1 MVDSTEQK
9 AFIGRNVSAESNVV
23 CKHYSFSFDKLS
35 LIVNNF
41 RSIYIDTS
49 PVKNVSGRVEEK
61 TSAV

>member
-9 AFIGRNVSAESNVV
+9 AFIGRNVSDE

-49 PVKNVSGRVEEK
+49 PVKNVSGWVEEK
-61 TSAV
+61 MSAV